1 MYMNRKVSMWDIQN
15 NTNRYKYKRD
25 KNGVIQRERI
35 SGVNEVGNDVLKRA
49 GINLNK
55 NVKGGI
61 GYTVIEY
68 NEMYWRKAYA
78 IDDWLLS
85 NACYEENAR
94 PDHFCVSEEKLI
106 ELRDM
111 CKEILDSVKD
121 GVPDINLV
129 KEKLPEEWVINHFDD
144 EYKYYVSYV
153 RKTYR
158 YLSKLDLENN
168 KFGDFWYERS
178 Y

>member
-1 MYMNRKVSMWDIQN
+1 MYLNRKVSVWDIQN

-25 KNGVIQRERI
+25 KSGVIQRERI
-35 SGVNEVGNDVLKRA
+35 GDIHEVGNDILKRA
-49 GINLNK
+49 GVNLNK
-55 NVKGGI
+55 RVKGGI
-61 GYTVIEY
+61 GYTVVEY

-78 IDDWLLS
+78 IDDWLVL
-85 NACYEENAR
+85 NAR
-94 PDHFCVSEEKLI
+94 EESANQDYFWVSKEKLI
-106 ELRDM
+106 ELRDI
-111 CKEILDSVKD
+111 CKEILDSIKD

-129 KEKLPEEWVINHFDD
+129 KEKLPEEWVVNHFDD
-144 EYKYYVSYV
+144 ECKYYVAYV

-168 KFGDFWYERS
+168 EFGNFWYERS